1 MISVIV
7 RAYNEA
13 FWLPRVFRALAN
25 QRRNDLEVIF
35 VDNESSDG
43 SPDIAR
49 SAGAKVVTISRAEF
63 SFGRAL
69 NRGIEVAKGD
79 ILAILSAHCVPADD
93 LWADY
98 LAIHF
103 GTDDDAISGV
113 YGRQEPLPDS
123 SDINARDLWTTFRG
137 ERQIQAQ
144 DYFFHNANAAIRR
157 SHWTEQPFDEAI
169 NGVEDRA
176 WAKQMIRKGRKIVYE
191 PGARVYHFHGIHQDH
206 DPKRARRVVESIRYI
221 QEAL

>member
-7 RAYNEA
+7 RAFNEA
-13 FWLPRVFRALAN
+13 TWLPRVLRALAN
-25 QRRNDLEVIF
+25 QRHNDLEVLV

-43 SPDIAR
+43 SADIAR
-49 SAGAKVVTISRAEF
+49 SAGAKVVSISRAEF
-63 SFGRAL
+63 TFGRAL
-69 NRGIEVAKGD
+69 NMGIEASRGD
-79 ILAILSAHCVPADD
+79 VLAILSAHCIPADD

-98 LAIHF
+98 LAVHL
-103 GTDDDAISGV
+103 DDADNAVCGV

-137 ERQIQAQ
+137 ERQIQTQ
-144 DYFFHNANAAIRR
+144 DYFFHNANSAIRR
-157 SHWTEQPFDEAI
+157 VNWEELPFDEAI

-176 WAKQMIRKGRKIVYE
+176 WAKQMLRKGHKIVYE

-206 DPKRARRVVESIRYI
+206 DLKRAHRVVESIRFI
-221 QEAL
+221 QESL